1 MTQPPQQQPYQP
13 HGSAE
18 DFLMGGGVKSASF
31 DGTPPITWEGTI
43 VEFGKQQKRD
53 FDTNEPVFWNDGRPK
68 EVLRVTLRTSQRD
81 PSDPEDDGQR
91 AVYLEWKKAWA
102 VRDAV
107 KASGAKFEPG
117 GYLSLTYTHD
127 GQLPPGKRGK
137 PPKEFKAM
145 YSPPEPSDL
154 WAGVTGQP
162 APAPPQQPYQPG
174 PSAQTASIPTTPA
187 AAPATP
193 APAVTPVV
201 DPRVVALQQRGID
214 TTGFSEDQIAMLF
227 KTL

>member
-1 MTQPPQQQPYQP
+1 MTQPAQQSYQQ

-31 DGTPPITWEGTI
+31 DGAPPITWEGTI

-53 FDTNEPVFWNDGRPK
+53 FDTNEPVFWSDGRPK
-68 EVLRVTLRTSQRD
+68 EVLRVTLQTNQRD

-127 GQLPPGKRGK
+127 GQLAQGKRGK
-137 PPKEFKAM
+137 PPKEFKAT
-145 YSPPEPSDL
+145 YSPPEPSDP

-162 APAPPQQPYQPG
+162 APAQQSGWPG
-174 PSAQTASIPTTPA
+174 PSAQTASIPTTPN

-193 APAVTPVV
+193 ASAVTPGV
-201 DPRVVALQQRGID
+201 DPRVVALSQRGID
-214 TTGFSEDQIAMLF
+214 TSRLTEAQIEMLY